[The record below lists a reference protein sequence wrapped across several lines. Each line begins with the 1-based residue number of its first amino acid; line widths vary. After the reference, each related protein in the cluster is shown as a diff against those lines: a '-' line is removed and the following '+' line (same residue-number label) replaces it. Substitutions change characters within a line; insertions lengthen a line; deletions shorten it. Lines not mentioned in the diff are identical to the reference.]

1 MEPASRTVSTLVL
14 GPPRGP
20 GMGGARDTTRP
31 RAAEGSPRPGP
42 DPDGAAGR
50 IDELVR
56 ALVVAWQQ
64 AEESRFEAA
73 GFIAGVPRDETSDDG
88 ESRFE
93 APGVVPDVPMLVAEE
108 EPSRFVDRDFPPA
121 GNPMVC
127 GAASGSVQDPVDRLV
142 HELALAVGPA
152 GIGGTDELRA
162 RHPELPEPALRRIA
176 DAASS
181 SRTPVVPDSAEAE
194 ESSEILLSLASESA
208 GGDES
213 RSRYL
218 LPRTPRKPWPVP
230 TVGEAVGEFRLLS
243 CLGRG
248 SHGAVFLAD
257 QPSLANRPVVLK
269 VTSCD
274 GLEHLSLAQLRH
286 PHIVP
291 LYCVQDILDRNLRL
305 LCMPYLGGAPLA
317 RLWHDMAEVPVDRRT
332 GRDWLSGLD
341 QAQSQADPP
350 LGVTSQG
357 PARAFLARAD
367 YVSSVCWI
375 GACLADA
382 LHFAHQRGLVH
393 LDIKPSNVLL
403 AADGMPML
411 LDFHLARPPIGDGER
426 VRRGLG
432 GTPLYMSPEQ
442 RAAMREIH
450 DGGPVTQAV
459 DGRSDI
465 YSLGLVLH
473 QLLGGAISIGGT
485 FPLDRGHPHLR
496 RPAGVPVGL
505 GDIIARC
512 LATDPHERYPDAARL
527 AEDLRRHLADLPLRG
542 VRNRSLPERWRKWNR
557 RHPQALVRAA
567 STAMV
572 APVMI
577 VAACL
582 VAGAD
587 AHRRL
592 QGAESLLD
600 DSRRQMD
607 RRDYPAAVRDLRQGL
622 ALIEHPWVVVF
633 DGRLA
638 HHQGL
643 RDDLTAAL
651 TRARHLALAE
661 EIHGLAD
668 RLRFLYG
675 AELQGSEPLR
685 ALEHH
690 LRTTWEARDRIVGQ
704 LAPELDPGRAGRL
717 KSDLL
722 DLGILRANL
731 RLRLAGDSAADA
743 RRDALR
749 TLEEAERSFGPSPVL
764 ACERQAHAQAL
775 GLLNVARD
783 AAASRAHM
791 APRTAWEHYAIGRS
805 LMTAGSLEA
814 AAVEF
819 DRATDLE
826 PQDLWAQ
833 FSRGI
838 CAYRLRHHDTALRAF
853 DVCVALAPDTAQC
866 YYNRARAHAA
876 LGHAEMARR
885 DDEHARRLADGT
897 VLALGTGRMPHGG
910 PTP

>member
-14 GPPRGP
+14 GPARGP
-20 GMGGARDTTRP
+20 GAGGPRDATRP
-31 RAAEGSPRPGP
+31 RAPRPSEGSPRP
-42 DPDGAAGR
+42 DSVPDGAAGR

-56 ALVVAWQQ
+56 ALVVAWRQ

-73 GFIAGVPRDETSDDG
+73 GFIAGAPSDGTSDDG
-88 ESRFE
+88 ESRFQ
-93 APGVVPDVPMLVAEE
+93 AAGIVPDASMLVSEDGL
-108 EPSRFVDRDFPPA
+108 SRLVDQDVPA
-121 GNPMVC
+121 ADNPTAD
-127 GAASGSVQDPVDRLV
+127 GAGSGSVQDPVDRLV
-142 HELALAVGPA
+142 RELALAVGPA

-181 SRTPVVPDSAEAE
+181 SRTSVVPDSVERP
-194 ESSEILLSLASESA
+194 SEVLLSPDSESA
-208 GGDES
+208 GGLES
-213 RSRYL
+213 RSQYL
-218 LPRTPRKPWPVP
+218 LPRTPRKPWPFP

-248 SHGAVFLAD
+248 AHGAVFLAD

-317 RLWHDMAEVPVDRRT
+317 RLWHDMAEVPVDRRR

-341 QAQSQADPP
+341 QVQSQAEPS

-367 YVSSVCWI
+367 YIASVCWI

-382 LHFAHQRGLVH
+382 LHFAHQCGLVH
-393 LDIKPSNVLL
+393 LDIKPSNVLM

-411 LDFHLARPPIGDGER
+411 LDFHLARPPIGAGER

-450 DGGPVTQAV
+450 DGRPVAQAV

-485 FPLDRGHPHLR
+485 FPLDRGRLQLR

-512 LATDPHERYPDAARL
+512 LAADPCERYPDAARL

-542 VRNRSLPERWRKWNR
+542 VRNRSLSERWRKWNR

-567 STAMV
+567 STALV

-600 DSRRQMD
+600 DGRRQMD

-622 ALIEHPWVVVF
+622 ALIDHPWVGVF

-638 HHQGL
+638 RHHGL
-643 RDDLTAAL
+643 RRDLTACLA
-651 TRARHLALAE
+651 RARHLALAE

-675 AELQGSEPLR
+675 AELESTEPLR

-690 LRTTWEARDRIVGQ
+690 LRATWEARDRIVGQ

-717 KSDLL
+717 RSDLL

-731 RLRLAGDSAADA
+731 RVRLAGGSAADA

-749 TLEEAERSFGPSPVL
+749 TLDQAERSFGPSPVL
-764 ACERQAHAQAL
+764 ECERQAHAQAL
-775 GLLNVARD
+775 GRLDVARA
-783 AAASRAHM
+783 AAASRARM

-814 AAVEF
+814 AAGEF

-885 DDEHARRLADGT
+885 DDEHARRLATGT
-897 VLALGTGRMPHGG
+897 VLALGTRR
-910 PTP
+910 TP

>member
-1 MEPASRTVSTLVL
+1 A
-14 GPPRGP
+14 PR
-20 GMGGARDTTRP
+20 
-31 RAAEGSPRPGP
+31 
-42 DPDGAAGR
+42 
-50 IDELVR
+50 
-56 ALVVAWQQ
+56 
-64 AEESRFEAA
+64 
-73 GFIAGVPRDETSDDG
+73 
-88 ESRFE
+88 
-93 APGVVPDVPMLVAEE
+93 
-108 EPSRFVDRDFPPA
+108 
-121 GNPMVC
+121 
-127 GAASGSVQDPVDRLV
+127 
-142 HELALAVGPA
+142 
-152 GIGGTDELRA
+152 
-162 RHPELPEPALRRIA
+162 RR
-176 DAASS
+176 
-181 SRTPVVPDSAEAE
+181 
-194 ESSEILLSLASESA
+194 
-208 GGDES
+208 
-213 RSRYL
+213 
-218 LPRTPRKPWPVP
+218 
-230 TVGEAVGEFRLLS
+230 
-243 CLGRG
+243 
-248 SHGAVFLAD
+248 
-257 QPSLANRPVVLK
+257 
-269 VTSCD
+269 
-274 GLEHLSLAQLRH
+274 
-286 PHIVP
+286 
-291 LYCVQDILDRNLRL
+291 
-305 LCMPYLGGAPLA
+305 
-317 RLWHDMAEVPVDRRT
+317 

-341 QAQSQADPP
+341 QAQSQAEPS
-350 LGVTSQG
+350 LGVTSHG

-367 YVSSVCWI
+367 YLASVCWI

-382 LHFAHQRGLVH
+382 LQFAHQCGLVH
-393 LDIKPSNVLL
+393 LDIKPSNVLM

-411 LDFHLARPPIGDGER
+411 LDFHLARPPIDAGER

-450 DGGPVTQAV
+450 DGRPVTQAV

-465 YSLGLVLH
+465 YSLGLVLL
-473 QLLGGAISIGGT
+473 QFLGGAISIGGN
-485 FPLDRGHPHLR
+485 FSLDRDRSHLR

-512 LATDPHERYPDAARL
+512 LAVDPRERYPDAAQL

-542 VRNRSLPERWRKWNR
+542 VRNRSLSERWRKWNR

-577 VAACL
+577 VAACV

-592 QGAESLLD
+592 QGAQSLLD
-600 DSRRQMD
+600 DSRRQID

-622 ALIEHPWVVVF
+622 ALIDHPWVLVF
-633 DGRLA
+633 DGHLA
-638 HHQGL
+638 RRHGL
-643 RDDLTAAL
+643 RRDLTACL
-651 TRARHLALAE
+651 TRARHLAMAE

-690 LRTTWEARDRIVGQ
+690 LRATGEARDRIVEQ
-704 LAPELDPGRAGRL
+704 LAPELDPERAGRL
-717 KSDLL
+717 RSDLL

-731 RLRLAGDSAADA
+731 RVRLAGGSDADA
-743 RRDALR
+743 RREALR
-749 TLEEAERSFGPSPVL
+749 TLDEAERSFGPSPVL

-775 GLLNVARD
+775 GLLDIAR
-783 AAASRAHM
+783 AAAESRARM

-814 AAVEF
+814 AAAEF
-819 DRATDLE
+819 DRAIDLE

-853 DVCVALAPDTAQC
+853 DVCVALAPDIAPC

-876 LGHAEMARR
+876 LGHTELARR

-897 VLALGTGRMPHGG
+897 ALPLGSRR
-910 PTP
+910 TP

>member
-1 MEPASRTVSTLVL
+1 MELPSRTVSTLVL
-14 GPPRGP
+14 GPARVPGARGARVATDPRGAP
-20 GMGGARDTTRP
+20 SSQRP
-31 RAAEGSPRPGP
+31 PRPGSIP
-42 DPDGAAGR
+42 NGAAGR
-50 IDELVR
+50 IDELAR
-56 ALVVAWQQ
+56 ALATAWRQ
-64 AEESRFEAA
+64 AEESRFEA
-73 GFIAGVPRDETSDDG
+73 GSFTPDTSISEASSNG
-88 ESRFE
+88 ESQFE
-93 APGVVPDVPMLVAEE
+93 AAAISPEASISICDEGLSRSAGPDFSAADGASADGV
-108 EPSRFVDRDFPPA
+108 
-121 GNPMVC
+121 
-127 GAASGSVQDPVDRLV
+127 ASESVQDVVDRLV
-142 HELALAVGPA
+142 RELAEAVSPA
-152 GIGGTDELRA
+152 GRSGTDELRV

-176 DAASS
+176 DAVSS
-181 SRTPVVPDSAEAE
+181 SRTPVVSESVQDPAEV
-194 ESSEILLSLASESA
+194 SSPEESA
-208 GGDES
+208 GNEES
-213 RSRYL
+213 RSQYL
-218 LPRTPRKPWPVP
+218 LPKTARTPWYFPSVGE
-230 TVGEAVGEFRLLS
+230 TVGDFRLLS

-269 VTSCD
+269 VTACD

-317 RLWHDMAEVPVDRRT
+317 RLWHDMAEVPVDRRS

-350 LGVTSQG
+350 LGVTSHG

-367 YVSSVCWI
+367 YLASVCWI

-382 LHFAHQRGLVH
+382 LQFAHQCGLVH
-393 LDIKPSNVLL
+393 LDIKPSNVLM

-411 LDFHLARPPIGDGER
+411 LDFHLARPPIDAGER

-450 DGGPVTQAV
+450 DGRPVTQAV

-465 YSLGLVLH
+465 YSLGLVLY
-473 QLLGGAISIGGT
+473 QLLGGVIAMGAW
-485 FPLDRGHPHLR
+485 PLDPVHLR

-512 LATDPHERYPDAARL
+512 LAVDPRERYPDAAQL

-542 VRNRSLPERWRKWNR
+542 VRNRSLSERWRKWNR

-577 VAACL
+577 VAACV

-592 QGAESLLD
+592 QGAQSLLD
-600 DSRRQMD
+600 DSRRQID
-607 RRDYPAAVRDLRQGL
+607 RRDYPAAARDLRQGL
-622 ALIEHPWVVVF
+622 ALIDHPWVGVF
-633 DGRLA
+633 GSHLS
-638 HHQGL
+638 HHQKL
-643 RDDLTAAL
+643 RRDLTTYL
-651 TRARHLALAE
+651 SQARHLAMAE
-661 EIHGLAD
+661 EIHELAE

-675 AELQGSEPLR
+675 AELESTEPLR
-685 ALEHH
+685 ALDHH
-690 LRTTWEARDRIVGQ
+690 LRATWEARDRIVGQ
-704 LAPELDPGRAGRL
+704 LSPELDPEHAGRL

-722 DLGILRANL
+722 DLGILRASL
-731 RLRLAGDSAADA
+731 RVRLAGGSDADA
-743 RRDALR
+743 RREALR
-749 TLEEAERSFGPSPVL
+749 TLDEAERSFGPSPVL

-775 GLLNVARD
+775 GLVDVAR
-783 AAASRAHM
+783 AAAETRGHM
-791 APRTAWEHYAIGRS
+791 KPRTAWEHYAIGRS
-805 LMTAGSLEA
+805 LMAAGSLEA
-814 AAVEF
+814 AAIEF

-838 CAYRLRHHDTALRAF
+838 CAYRLHHHETALRAF

-876 LGHAEMARR
+876 LGHAELARR
-885 DDEHARRLADGT
+885 DDDHARRLAAGT
-897 VLALGTGRMPHGG
+897 ARAPG
-910 PTP
+910 PRRPPQGQPSP